1 MIRRPPRSTRTD
13 TLFPYTTL
21 FRSIRR
27 IAADAPAHL
36 RGGGWLLVEHGWE
49 QGAAVRALF
58 ETAGIADVTTE
69 RDLEQRDRVTL
80 GRRRQQDFP
89 CGIGF
94 SRKPLD
100 PHPPAHERAA
110 EAPPTSHPGTR
121 TRDRKRAGSG
131 KCSSIRVDFCWPAII
146 KKTKKT
152 K

>member
-69 RDLEQRDRVTL
+69 RDLAQRDRVTL
-80 GRRRQQDFP
+80 GRRREPDFP
-89 CGIGF
+89 WGSGL
-94 SRKPLD
+94 SRQPLA
-100 PHPPAHERAA
+100 PPPSAQELPA
-110 EAPPTSHPGTR
+110 EAHPTSHRGRTTR
-121 TRDRKRAGSG
+121 GQLLNPDDDCFHGLA
-131 KCSSIRVDFCWPAII
+131 PA
-146 KKTKKT
+146 
-152 K
+152 